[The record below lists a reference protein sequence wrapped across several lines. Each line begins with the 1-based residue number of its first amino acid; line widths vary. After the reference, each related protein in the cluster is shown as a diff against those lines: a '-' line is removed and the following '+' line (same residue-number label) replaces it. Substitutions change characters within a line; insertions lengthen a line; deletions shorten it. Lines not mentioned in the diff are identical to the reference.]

1 MCPGGLHGSKQHK
14 NLVYLVREIAAQ
26 THAGKVREHNEDAIA
41 VVAEQ
46 GVCVV
51 ADGVGGHQRG
61 EVASQIVCDTIRED
75 LIQGCSLVDA
85 VAHAHNEILSAIQ
98 HSSQGEISKAGMG
111 STVVVV
117 RIDQASRYELAWVGD
132 SRVYLWNGALT
143 QLNRDHSVVEELL
156 AKELITPE
164 QARTHPERNVI
175 TQSLGVSKQMQLDVG
190 YQEGSLGPDEQL
202 LLCSDGLTD
211 ELRDTEIASV
221 LADHQGAQAQLDAL
235 MENVLASPARDN
247 VSIAV
252 VAPQISEQQRE
263 PDKGLG
269 KMLNVGAFV
278 LVCLASAI
286 AIWHLI

>member
-1 MCPGGLHGSKQHK
+1 M
-14 NLVYLVREIAAQ
+14 REIAAQ